1 LNTFL
6 YCFGTYQKPCSIG
19 TNTASMQVTSTI
31 KTMCSRSRS
40 KYSEY
45 SIAVAKEYYLTI
57 FRGSRHHRAIYFSL
71 LSLLKSNFSSYEYD
85 QKLIVHDQSDTET
98 GQE

>member
-1 LNTFL
+1 
-6 YCFGTYQKPCSIG
+6 
-19 TNTASMQVTSTI
+19 MRVTSTI
-31 KTMCSRSRS
+31 KTMYYRSRS
-40 KYSEY
+40 KNSEY
-45 SIAVAKEYYLTI
+45 SIAIAKEHYLTI
-57 FRGSRHHRAIYFSL
+57 CRASWHHRAIYFSL